1 MPYIFFY
8 QRHDLDLTS
17 HNASIVGKRM
27 EQGMREV
34 GVWGAGSGKDRGQ
47 GREREKEV
55 IWERF
60 LG

>member
-1 MPYIFFY
+1 MPYIFFFY

-55 IWERF
+55 I
-60 LG
+60 